1 MQVGNLRS
9 LLVKSACV
17 TIAELVA
24 VLQTAFEPLADSIVA
39 ALLALP
45 KVTIEVGGYSEQCE
59 GCISVP
65 TRLGCVFVRVALCV
79 RACAWV

>member
-45 KVTIEVGGYSEQCE
+45 KVTIEVGGYT
-59 GCISVP
+59 GH
-65 TRLGCVFVRVALCV
+65 CV
-79 RACAWV
+79 RAVLVCQRDSGVCLCV